1 MNRRFQSD
9 APAGGRFQV
18 DEFLA
23 QMTRKGRQRAAV
35 TEIHTIASR
44 AAQYGDYGDL
54 LAPNVERALRARGI
68 ERPYSH
74 QEEAWRHLNQG
85 EDLVIVTPTASGK
98 TLCYYGPLLSML
110 EHDGEGSA
118 LLLYPTKALAQ
129 DQCAELNALL
139 ELAEHQ
145 MQSYVYDGD
154 TPNDIR
160 RRVRSY
166 GRLILTN
173 PDMLHQAILP
183 HHEKWRRLFS
193 TLRFIIIDET
203 HMYRG
208 VFGSHVANVLRRLL
222 RICVYYGQRPQ
233 IVCTSATIA
242 NPAELVHKLTGRT
255 PHAITHS
262 GAASGEKRFVFYNPP
277 IRDHAL
283 KIRQSPHSAAHGML
297 RRMLPQGASSIT
309 FCRSRRSVETLTKRL
324 RESLEDRG
332 HATLAQRVE
341 GYRGGYLPEE
351 RRRIERN
358 LRAGHTQAVITTN
371 ALELGVDIGAL
382 DVCLLA
388 GYPGTIASTWQ
399 QAGRAGR
406 RQQTALI
413 VLIAGD
419 DPVDQYIVR
428 HPEFFLEATPEHA
441 LIDPNNLRILAEHLK
456 CAIFELP
463 LKFDESFGDLD
474 LQDTQDIAAWLSD
487 QAQLFTP
494 TDTAWHWSSEN
505 YPATTVNL
513 RDIADEN
520 FVIINDGAER
530 PQVVGEIDFVA
541 AHQTVYEKAIYI
553 HGGKLFEVHRLDY
566 KDRKA
571 YIRPVNPD
579 YYTSAIAQSRVF
591 VLDTFEQ
598 VDVGN
603 LESGCGEV
611 RVAVR
616 YVGYKKIRFKTAE
629 NIGYGEILLP
639 DLEKH
644 TTAFWL
650 SFPEQFLRAAGLSN
664 TELEGA
670 LIGASK
676 VLHTVAVVHAM
687 CDTQDLEAVIGTADG
702 NAWIRQADA
711 ALLETLQEPVP
722 LSGAGGQ
729 TPAIFLYDTYPGGT
743 GLSEKLFGHAETLV
757 QQAISLIAGCD
768 CAHGCPAC
776 VGPDAPDMETDVKAQ
791 TLRLLRAVH

>member
-1 MNRRFQSD
+1 MNRRFQAEPRPST
-9 APAGGRFQV
+9 RFDV
-18 DEFLA
+18 DTFLA
-23 QMTRKGRQRAAV
+23 QILRKGRQKRAV
-35 TEIHTIASR
+35 TEIHTLP
-44 AAQYGDYGDL
+44 AQPARYGEYGDL
-54 LAPNVERALRARGI
+54 LAPTVERALRARGI
-68 ERPYSH
+68 ARPYSH

-98 TLCYYGPLLSML
+98 TLCYYAPLLSML
-110 EHDGEGSA
+110 EADGEGSA

-129 DQCAELNALL
+129 DQCAELNELL
-139 ELAEHQ
+139 VLAEHALQ
-145 MQSYVYDGD
+145 AYVYDGD

-160 RRVRSY
+160 RRVRSH

-193 TLRFIIIDET
+193 TLRYIVIDET

-222 RICVYYGQRPQ
+222 RICAHYGQSPQ

-242 NPAELVHKLTGRT
+242 NPVELVTRLTGRT

-262 GAASGEKRFVFYNPP
+262 GAASGEKRLVFYNPP
-277 IRDHAL
+277 LRDHAL
-283 KIRQSPHSAAHGML
+283 KIRQSPQSAAHSML
-297 RRMLPQGASSIT
+297 RRLVPQGASSIT
-309 FCRSRRSVETLTKRL
+309 FCRSRRSVETLTRRL
-324 RESLEDRG
+324 REGLEDRG
-332 HATLAQRVE
+332 HAALAQRVE

-413 VLIAGD
+413 VFIAGD
-419 DPVDQYIVR
+419 TPVDQYIVR
-428 HPEFFLEATPEHA
+428 HPEFFLDATPEHA
-441 LIDPNNLRILAEHLK
+441 LIDPNNLRIYAEHLK

-463 LKFDESFGDLD
+463 LKFDEGFGDLD
-474 LQDTQDIAAWLSD
+474 VEDVQDIAAWLSE

-494 TDTAWHWSSEN
+494 AHNAWHWSSEN
-505 YPATTVNL
+505 YPATSVSL

-520 FVIINDGAER
+520 FVIINEGGDR
-530 PQVVGEIDFVA
+530 PEVVGEIDFVG

-553 HGGKLFEVHRLDY
+553 HGGKIFEVQRLDY
-566 KDRKA
+566 ENRKA
-571 YIRPVNPD
+571 YIRPVNPE

-591 VLDTFEQ
+591 VLDTFET
-598 VDVGN
+598 VPVGN
-603 LESGCGEV
+603 IESGCGEV

-650 SFPEQFLRAAGLSN
+650 SFPEASLHRIGLSSA
-664 TELEGA
+664 ELESA
-670 LIGASK
+670 LIGVSK

-702 NAWIRQADA
+702 NAWIRQGDA
-711 ALLETLQEPVP
+711 TLLQTLGEPVP
-722 LSGAGGQ
+722 LSGVDGE

-743 GLSEKLFGHAETLV
+743 GLSEKLFGHTERLV
-757 QQAISLIAGCD
+757 LQAISLIEGCD
-768 CAHGCPAC
+768 CAKGCPTC
-776 VGPDAPDMETDVKAQ
+776 VGPDAPDIETDVKVQ
-791 TLRLLRAVH
+791 TLRLLRGMR

>member
-1 MNRRFQSD
+1 MNRRFQPQPPSSAAFDVD
-9 APAGGRFQV
+9 A
-18 DEFLA
+18 FLA
-23 QMTRKGRQRAAV
+23 QFAERGRTRAAI
-35 TEIHTIASR
+35 TDIHTIPATP
-44 AAQYGDYGDL
+44 AIYGDYGDL
-54 LAPNVERALRARGI
+54 LAPNVERALRARGM
-68 ERPYSH
+68 ERPYIH
-74 QEEAWRHLNQG
+74 QQEAWSALNDG

-110 EHDGEGSA
+110 EADQEGSA

-129 DQCAELNALL
+129 DQCAELNELL
-139 ELAEHQ
+139 RLAGHEL
-145 MQSYVYDGD
+145 QSYVYDGD

-166 GRLILTN
+166 GRLILSN

-183 HHEKWRRLFS
+183 HHSKWRRLFS
-193 TLRFIIIDET
+193 TLRYIIIDET

-222 RICVYYGQRPQ
+222 RICAFYGQRPQ

-242 NPAELVHKLTGRT
+242 NPVELVCGLTGRT
-255 PHAITHS
+255 PRAITRS
-262 GAASGEKRFVFYNPP
+262 GAPRGEKRFVFYNPP

-283 KIRQSPHSAAHGML
+283 NLRQSPSSAAHGML
-297 RRMLPQGASSIT
+297 RRMLPLGASSIT
-309 FCRSRRSVETLTKRL
+309 FCRSRRGVETLTRRL
-324 RESLEDRG
+324 REGLEDRG
-332 HATLAQRVE
+332 HAQLAQRVE
-341 GYRGGYLPEE
+341 GYRGGYLPDE

-406 RQQTALI
+406 RQQRALI
-413 VLIAGD
+413 VLIASD
-419 DPVDQYIVR
+419 TPVDQYIVR
-428 HPEFFLEATPEHA
+428 HPEFFLDQAPEHA

-463 LKFDESFGDLD
+463 LGFEEAFGDLAVE
-474 LQDTQDIAAWLSD
+474 DTQDIAAWLAD

-494 TDTAWHWSSEN
+494 SHNAWHWSSEN

-520 FVIINDGAER
+520 FVIINDGGDR
-530 PQVVGEIDFVA
+530 PEVIGEIDFVS
-541 AHQTVYEKAIYI
+541 AHETVYEKAIYI

-566 KDRKA
+566 QERKA
-571 YIRPVNPD
+571 YIRPVNPE
-579 YYTSAIAQSRVF
+579 YYTTAIAQSRVF
-591 VLDTFEQ
+591 VLDTFETAE
-598 VDVGN
+598 VANV
-603 LESGCGEV
+603 ESGCGEV

-650 SFPEQFLRAAGLSN
+650 TFPSAFLDHAGLKGAD
-664 TELEGA
+664 LEGA
-670 LIGASK
+670 LLGASN

-687 CDTQDLEAVIGTADG
+687 CDTGDLEAVIGTADG
-702 NAWIRQADA
+702 NAWIRHGDA
-711 ALLETLQEPVP
+711 EFLTAIQEPVP
-722 LSGAGGQ
+722 LSGAGGEA
-729 TPAIFLYDTYPGGT
+729 PAIFLYDSYPGGT
-743 GLSEKLFGHAETLV
+743 GLSEKLFGHTAHLV
-757 QQAISLIAGCD
+757 RRAIDLIERCD
-768 CAHGCPAC
+768 CRSGCPAC
-776 VGPDAPDMETDVKAQ
+776 VGPDAPDIETVVKAQ
-791 TLRLLRAVH
+791 TLRLLRAIG

>member
-1 MNRRFQSD
+1 MNRRYQQH
-9 APAGGRFQV
+9 P
-18 DEFLA
+18 
-23 QMTRKGRQRAAV
+23 
-35 TEIHTIASR
+35 ASR
-44 AAQYGDYGDL
+44 AFDVDAFLARLTRTGRGESAVSDVHTISAQPARYGSYGDL
-54 LAPNVERALRARGI
+54 LAPGVERALRARGI

-74 QEEAWRHLNQG
+74 QEEAWRHLQAG

-98 TLCYYGPLLSML
+98 TLCYYAPLLSML
-110 EHDGEGSA
+110 ERDADGSA

-129 DQCAELNALL
+129 DQCAELNQLL
-139 ELAEHQ
+139 ALAEQ
-145 MQSYVYDGD
+145 DLQSYVYDGD

-160 RRVRSY
+160 RRVRTY

-193 TLRFIIIDET
+193 TLRYIIIDET

-222 RICVYYGQRPQ
+222 RICAHYGQRPQ

-242 NPAELVHKLTGRT
+242 NPVELVQGLTGRT
-255 PHAITHS
+255 PHAITQS
-262 GAASGEKRFVFYNPP
+262 GAPSGQKRLVFYNPP
-277 IRDHAL
+277 MRNHEL
-283 KIRQSPHSAAHGML
+283 KLRQSPHSAAHRML
-297 RRMLPQGASSIT
+297 QQVLPQGASAIT
-309 FCRSRRSVETLTKRL
+309 FCRSRRSVETLTRRL
-324 RESLEDRG
+324 REGLEDRG
-332 HATLAQRVE
+332 HAAIAQRVE

-351 RRRIERN
+351 RRRIERA
-358 LRAGHTQAVITTN
+358 LRSGQTQAVITTN

-406 RQQTALI
+406 RQQDALI
-413 VLIAGD
+413 VFIAGD
-419 DPVDQYIVR
+419 NPIDQYIVR

-441 LIDPNNLRILAEHLK
+441 LIDPNNLRIFAEHLK

-463 LKFDESFGDLD
+463 LRHGESFGDLGVEE
-474 LQDTQDIAAWLSD
+474 TQDVAAWLAD

-494 TDTAWHWSSEN
+494 RNGAWHWSSEN

-513 RDIADEN
+513 RDMVDEN
-520 FVIINDGAER
+520 VVIIDDGGER
-530 PQVVGEIDFVA
+530 PQVVGEIDFVS

-553 HGGKLFEVHRLDY
+553 HGGELFEVHRFDY
-566 KDRKA
+566 HERKA
-571 YIRPVNPD
+571 YIRPVNPE
-579 YYTSAIAQSRVF
+579 YYTSAISQSRVF
-591 VLDTFEQ
+591 VLDTFETEE
-598 VDVGN
+598 VAGV
-603 LESGCGEV
+603 ESGCGEV

-616 YVGYKKIRFKTAE
+616 YVGYKKIRFKSAE

-650 SFPEQFLRAAGLSN
+650 AFHDAFIKKLQMDSAA
-664 TELEGA
+664 LESA
-670 LIGASK
+670 LIGAST

-687 CDTQDLEAVIGTADG
+687 CDGGDLESVIGTADG
-702 NAWIRQADA
+702 NAWIKQGDVHLME
-711 ALLETLQEPVP
+711 ALGDVTP
-722 LSGAGGQ
+722 LSGAGGDA
-729 TPAIFLYDTYPGGT
+729 PAIFLYDTYPGGT
-743 GLSEKLFGHAETLV
+743 GLSEKLFGHTDTLV
-757 QQAISLIAGCD
+757 SQAIALIERCD
-768 CAHGCPAC
+768 CQKGCPAC
-776 VGPDAPDMETDVKAQ
+776 VGPDTPDVTVDMKAQ
-791 TLRLLRAVH
+791 TLRLLRGVR